1 MSQRQ
6 EPPPTV
12 ITLILPTPEGGGIAP
27 ERARAVLLMQR
38 GDTALVRQ
46 FHYHG
51 YLPDLMTAIRDATHN
66 LNVSAPPIP
75 TFDPDKTDESDID
88 E

>member
-1 MSQRQ
+1 MSQH

-12 ITLILPTPEGGGIAP
+12 ITLILPTPEGGGITL

-38 GDTALVRQ
+38 GDAALVRQ

-51 YLPDLMTAIRDATHN
+51 YLPDLMNAIRDATHELNAN
-66 LNVSAPPIP
+66 LPSIP
-75 TFDPDKTDESDID
+75 TFDQDKSEETDPDE
-88 E
+88 

>member
-1 MSQRQ
+1 MSQFQ

-38 GDTALVRQ
+38 GDAALMRQ

-51 YLPDLMTAIRDATHN
+51 YLPDLMTARRVVLAITGAANRT
-66 LNVSAPPIP
+66 V
-75 TFDPDKTDESDID
+75 FDR
-88 E
+88 